1 MGLSIWDVGDIIS
14 RWLIY
19 MGVAAAI
26 GGPFIGA
33 LVRGCANIQPIIRY
47 IRLCLSL
54 GIAAVIINFFI
65 NVGAASQTGF
75 FGMFDGESLQLMW
88 QGPPGDALLWRFLG
102 FTAIAA
108 LFLLHL
114 RRKVSAQAS
123 NRKLFFLCYFG
134 GILALS
140 YSFTLLGNTAELG
153 SGATVMMVLHI
164 IASAWWLG
172 ALYPL
177 LMCYQLLNLANL
189 YQVIR
194 FFGQLTMIMVPLLLL
209 GGGILLSQVLASPGD
224 LFTTTYG
231 QTMLLKLTTVTTV
244 FLLVVLHKYKYK
256 HSLMPV
262 LNQVQVLTL
271 KKNSIISELFL
282 ADIILVIT
290 AVLSSILGPSVL
302 P

>member
-1 MGLSIWDVGDIIS
+1 MALSIWDVADIMS

-26 GGPFIGA
+26 GGPFIAA
-33 LVRGCANIQPIIRY
+33 LVRAGANIQAIIRY
-47 IRLCLSL
+47 IRLCLYL
-54 GIAAVIINFFI
+54 GISAAAVNFFI
-65 NVGAASQTGF
+65 GVGAAAQTGF
-75 FGMFDGESLQLMW
+75 FGMFDGESLSRLW
-88 QGPPGDALLWRFLG
+88 QGAPGDALVWRLFG
-102 FTAIAA
+102 FAAIAA

-114 RRKVSAQAS
+114 RRKPSARAS
-123 NRKLFFLCYFG
+123 NRKLFLLCYCS

-153 SGATVMMVLHI
+153 TGASVMMMLHI

-177 LMCYQLLNLANL
+177 LICYQLLNLPSL
-189 YQVIR
+189 YKVMR

-209 GGGILLSQVLASPGD
+209 GGGILLSQVLASPED

-231 QTMLLKLTTVTTV
+231 QIMLLKLTTVTTV
-244 FLLVVLHKYKYK
+244 FMLVVVHKHKYK
-256 HSLMPV
+256 HSLVPV

-290 AVLSSILGPSVL
+290 AVLSSILGPVVL